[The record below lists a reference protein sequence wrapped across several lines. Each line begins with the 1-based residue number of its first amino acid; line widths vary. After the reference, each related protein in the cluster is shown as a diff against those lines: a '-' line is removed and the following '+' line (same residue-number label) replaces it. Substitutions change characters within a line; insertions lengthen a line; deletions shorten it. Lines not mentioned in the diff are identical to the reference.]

1 MKLQTGVRVDAE
13 LWRAYKLLCRR
24 DKLRPAQPIED
35 FLRLVVENDSAL
47 SLLRMMRGAAKTRV
61 DGVEAYVRVLLDWY
75 AHDKYW
81 VKISDED
88 TSVESLLLDSLKVV
102 ANPDLRGQIE
112 EALKAHQR
120 GIYEK
125 KAGKA

>member
-13 LWRAYKLLCRR
+13 LWQAYKQLCHR

-35 FLRLVVENDSAL
+35 FLRLTVENDSAM
-47 SLLRMMRGAAKTRV
+47 SLLRMLRGAAKAQV
-61 DGVEAYVRVLLDWY
+61 DGVEAYARVLLDWY
-75 AHDKYW
+75 SHEKYW
-81 VKISDED
+81 IEISDVN
-88 TSVESLLLDSLKVV
+88 TSVESLLLEALKVV
-102 ANPDLRGQIE
+102 ANSDLRNQIE

-120 GIYEK
+120 AIYEK